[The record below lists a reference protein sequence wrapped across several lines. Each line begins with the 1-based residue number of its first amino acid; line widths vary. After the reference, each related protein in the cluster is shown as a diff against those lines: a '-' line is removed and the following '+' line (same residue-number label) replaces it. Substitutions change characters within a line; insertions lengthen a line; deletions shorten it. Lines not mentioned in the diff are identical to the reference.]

1 MSRTPLTDKERK
13 RLIFI
18 NRQPS
23 LSRHSAPVVIV
34 NQLMMTMMKQFMLAQ
49 HFLNHLTQILMVIN
63 IRVTQ

>member
-34 NQLMMTMMKQFMLAQ
+34 EPTDDDDDETI
-49 HFLNHLTQILMVIN
+49 HVSPTFLEPLNADLDGD
-63 IRVTQ
+63 